1 MTKPFR
7 WKNCQADIATWRH
20 GSIAGEFLA
29 DVVFPSLDALDA
41 QIDKWS
47 RSDDPV
53 ALFHLN
59 DVEDLRRGTTMAF
72 CLSIQSMWERQI
84 RSYINGCA
92 HELSND
98 ETLKEK
104 ALVCGWEQMDALF
117 LNLRGIPLSSFSDYR
132 QLDLLHLLA
141 NVCRHGDGPSSK
153 KLWHRCP
160 EFWPNGPSDPG
171 RVRGSTPTT
180 TSMAICR
187 DHLQTFV
194 DAIISFWQEVEYIY
208 LESIERK
215 HESVEKKLLQLRDE
229 RAKINRCNF
238 YPRDKEVEPIVDA
251 SVCQNIH
258 ELTRGS
264 TDV

>member
-1 MTKPFR
+1 MGPLWHSAFPFSPCGR
-7 WKNCQADIATWRH
+7 DKLDPTLTVAHMNLATMRPSRKKH
-20 GSIAGEFLA
+20 LCVAGNKWTPSFLTYGIPLSSFS
-29 DVVFPSLDALDA
+29 DYRQLDL
-41 QIDKWS
+41 
-47 RSDDPV
+47 
-53 ALFHLN
+53 LHLLAN
-59 DVEDLRRGTTMAF
+59 
-72 CLSIQSMWERQI
+72 
-84 RSYINGCA
+84 
-92 HELSND
+92 
-98 ETLKEK
+98 
-104 ALVCGWEQMDALF
+104 VCR
-117 LNLRGIPLSSFSDYR
+117 RGIPLSSFSDYR

-229 RAKINRCNF
+229 RAKMNRCNF
-238 YPRDKEVEPIVDA
+238 YARDKEVEPIVDA